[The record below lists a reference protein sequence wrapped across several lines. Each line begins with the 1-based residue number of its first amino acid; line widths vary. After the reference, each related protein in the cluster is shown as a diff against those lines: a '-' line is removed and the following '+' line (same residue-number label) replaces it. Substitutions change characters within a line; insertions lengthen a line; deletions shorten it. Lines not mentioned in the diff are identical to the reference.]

1 MIIFDS
7 HAHYDDERYD
17 EDRDEVLSSLREK
30 GVGYVV
36 NCGSDIPTSES
47 SLALAEKYP
56 FVYAS
61 VGIHPGSVSE
71 ASSDYIDKI
80 KELALC
86 KKCVA
91 IGEIGMDYHYGK
103 EFDML
108 QRETFAQQIRL
119 AKSIS
124 KPVII
129 HEREAYFPCME
140 IIKREKCDNGVMH
153 CFSGNKETLKEV
165 LAQGLFIGVGG
176 TLTFKNNVK
185 TVEMCKY
192 LPLDKMMLETD
203 CPYLSPTPFR
213 GERNSSER
221 IELVAEKV
229 AEIKNISVE
238 EVIEVTRE
246 NAKKFYGIV

>member
-1 MIIFDS
+1 MMIFDS

-17 EDRDEVLSSLREK
+17 EDRDEVLSSLKEK

-56 FVYAS
+56 FIYAS
-61 VGIHPGSVSE
+61 VGIHPGS
-71 ASSDYIDKI
+71 APAAPSDYIEKI
-80 KELALC
+80 KELALSP
-86 KKCVA
+86 KCVA
-91 IGEIGMDYHYGK
+91 VGEIGMDYHYGK
-103 EFDML
+103 EFDMR
-108 QRETFAQQIRL
+108 QREIFAEQIRL
-119 AKSIS
+119 AKSLS

-140 IIKREKCDNGVMH
+140 IIKREKCDNAVMH

-165 LAQGLFIGVGG
+165 LSQGLFIGVGG

-192 LPLDKMMLETD
+192 LPLEKMMLETD

-221 IELVAEKV
+221 IELVAEAV
-229 AEIKNISVE
+229 SQIKGISKE
-238 EVIEVTRE
+238 EVIEVTSE